1 VRHPRHVHYF
11 DYLRV
16 QRALARDVPGRQKP
30 GELPGTAGGN
40 HNVVDLVFLPAIGK
54 EKCQYFVMYMSNYS
68 GQSANSV
75 GIWETRNT
83 YMTSAASSRD
93 ISGAQ

>member
-1 VRHPRHVHYF
+1 M
-11 DYLRV
+11 
-16 QRALARDVPGRQKP
+16 
-30 GELPGTAGGN
+30 
-40 HNVVDLVFLPAIGK
+40 VDLVFLPAIGK
-54 EKCQYFVMYMSNYS
+54 EKCQYFVMYTSNYS